1 MRLSAVRRN
10 TLSTNFNLFKELL
23 EKSNQKTQK
32 TGPFW
37 FRPEAGK
44 THTLRFLPLKSKNFE
59 LPVEIFNHH
68 AINMPDG
75 RFESFACPQK
85 AGEGECPF
93 CKLASA
99 SYKKYT
105 ATDDVS
111 YKDAFKQLVVKQ
123 NYLLVGYEPDKLD
136 TSNITEESVKI
147 VRASSKA
154 SMETIVS
161 IMSKEKDFVDFDNGR
176 NVELL
181 KPAGKGAIVA
191 TAWAFQDPEPAFAGK
206 RGKEI
211 WDKLIELSPDLTAI
225 ITPPSSEKMA
235 ELMARFTSQ
244 PKVDEPVISPTAV
257 ANKNTNKKA
266 VQPETDDT
274 FEPSDLEAL
283 RASLRD
289 DD

>member
-1 MRLSAVRRN
+1 MG
-10 TLSTNFNLFKELL
+10 TNFNLFKELL
-23 EKSNQKTQK
+23 EKSNQKTAK
-32 TGPFW
+32 TGPYW
-37 FRPEAGK
+37 FKPVAGS
-44 THTLRFLPLKSKNFE
+44 THTLRFLPLKSKNME
-59 LPVEIFNHH
+59 LPLEIYNHH
-68 AINMPDG
+68 AINFPDG

-85 AGEGECPF
+85 AGLGECEF

-105 ATDDVS
+105 ATDNVA

-123 NYLLVGYEPDKLD
+123 NYLLVGYELDKID
-136 TSNITEESVKI
+136 TANITEESVKI

-191 TAWAFQDPEPAFAGK
+191 TTWAFQDPEPAFKGK
-206 RGKEI
+206 NSRET
-211 WDKLIELSPDLTAI
+211 WDKLVEVSPDLTAL
-225 ITPPSSEKMA
+225 ITPPTPEKMA

-244 PKVDEPVISPTAV
+244 PKVDEPASITASI
-257 ANKNTNKKA
+257 KPKRQEA
-266 VQPETDDT
+266 VSTSDDMTDD
-274 FEPSDLEAL
+274 DLSAL
-283 RASLRD
+283 RASLQED
-289 DD
+289 